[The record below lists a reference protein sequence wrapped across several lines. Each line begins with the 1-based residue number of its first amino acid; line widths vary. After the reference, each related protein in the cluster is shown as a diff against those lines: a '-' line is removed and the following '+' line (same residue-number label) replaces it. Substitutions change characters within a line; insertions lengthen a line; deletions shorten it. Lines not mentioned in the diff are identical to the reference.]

1 MNRRRILIVLL
12 VLAALPLVGAGSQAV
27 ATNLDHRRYPPP
39 GELVTSDND
48 GARLHLHTQGRHHRN
63 DNPDAPV
70 VLLDAGTPG
79 FSAQWGWIQPAIAE
93 FATVVSYDRPG
104 LGWSD
109 RRPDKD
115 PIDPRD
121 TADRLH
127 AALQKHGL
135 PGPYLLVGHSY
146 GALTSRMF
154 AAAYPAEI
162 SGMVLVDPSHPDQ
175 GSRLG
180 TGDPAG
186 SMWFMAPLAHT
197 GALRLG
203 MATGLF
209 DDRIGE
215 LPERQANE
223 AAALLVQPGQWSA
236 VQLELAVWS
245 DIASQLEH
253 APPLGDLHLTVLTAG
268 TGSLDGWHRLHE
280 ELAAL
285 SSRGSRTS
293 VTEATHLSLLTDREH
308 SRATVDVVRA
318 TLTAAQT
325 AATRPK

>member
-1 MNRRRILIVLL
+1 MNRRRILIVLVVL
-12 VLAALPLVGAGSQAV
+12 VALPLVGSGWQRL
-27 ATNLDHRRYPPP
+27 ATHQDHRRYPPP
-39 GELVTSDND
+39 GELVTIGD
-48 GARLHLHTQGRHHRN
+48 GARLHLHTQGRQHRN
-63 DNPDAPV
+63 DNPDTPV

-109 RRPDKD
+109 PRRDEGPSN
-115 PIDPRD
+115 PRD
-121 TADRLH
+121 TAERLH
-127 AALQKHGL
+127 AALQKLGL
-135 PGPYLLVGHSY
+135 PGPYVLVGHSY
-146 GALTSRMF
+146 GGLTSRVF

-162 SGMVLVDPSHPDQ
+162 SGLVLVDPSHPDQ

-180 TGDPAG
+180 SGDPAG

-203 MATGLF
+203 VATGLF
-209 DDRIGE
+209 DSRIGN
-215 LPERQANE
+215 LPERQADE
-223 AAALLVQPGQWSA
+223 AAALFVQPGQWST
-236 VQLELAVWS
+236 VELELAAWT
-245 DIASQLEH
+245 DIASQLEQ
-253 APPLGDLHLTVLTAG
+253 AAPLGDLPLMVLSAG
-268 TGSLDGWHRLHE
+268 TGSPGEHQLHR

-285 SSRGSRTS
+285 SSRGIHTS
-293 VTEATHLSLLTDREH
+293 MPEATHLSLLTDREH
-308 SRATVDVVRA
+308 SRATVDAVRA

>member
-1 MNRRRILIVLL
+1 MNRRRLLIVLL
-12 VLAALPLVGAGSQAV
+12 VLAAVPLAGAGWQRL
-27 ATNLDHRRYPPP
+27 ATAQDHRWYPPP

-48 GARLHLHTQGRHHRN
+48 GARLHLHTQGRQHRY
-63 DNPDAPV
+63 DNPDTPV

-109 RRPDKD
+109 PRPDKD
-115 PIDPRD
+115 PFDPRD

-127 AALQKHGL
+127 TAVQKLGL

-146 GALTSRMF
+146 GGLTSRVF
-154 AAAYPAEI
+154 AATYPDEI

-180 TGDPAG
+180 VGDP

-203 MATGLF
+203 SATGLF
-209 DDRIGE
+209 DDRIGD
-215 LPERQANE
+215 LPKRQADE
-223 AAALLVQPGQWSA
+223 ASALFVQPGQWST
-236 VQLELAVWS
+236 VQQEIAAFS

-253 APPLGDLHLTVLTAG
+253 AKTLGDLPLTVLTAG
-268 TGSLDGWHRLHE
+268 TGSLDGWHQLHE
-280 ELAAL
+280 ELAAM
-285 SSRGSRTS
+285 SSRGSHTT
-293 VTEATHLSLLTDREH
+293 VAEATHLSLVTDREH
-308 SRATVDVVRA
+308 SRACVEAVRA
-318 TLTAAQT
+318 TLTAAETQQ
-325 AATRPK
+325 RG